1 MADKAATPPVLQDS
15 NKQFTSLL
23 PPDWIPP
30 SSKTPEGQ
38 RRLALVIA
46 DMISRGKNS
55 GEHHFA
61 RVMQTMY
68 AASLEAPP
76 IAEILDE
83 MVSIMLSRD
92 QMDEIFTAGRGSMS
106 VGRDLARFLFPGI
119 ETANETE
126 DEAEVSVL
134 DLWSMVGV
142 LETRLDSLVR
152 GYEQPGGST
161 HDTSVGS
168 SKSRKKKNNR
178 KKKKNRGKEPQDGEQ
193 QEQVPDGGSSSMNNE
208 SQVQQKPEPDMESS
222 LAKGQFQ
229 SLDAVIERREAL
241 IAGMKAILEDY
252 KRPLEGSGLDEVD

>member
-1 MADKAATPPVLQDS
+1 MANKATTPPILQDS
-15 NKQFTSLL
+15 SKQFTSLL

-92 QMDEIFTAGRGSMS
+92 QMDEIFTAGRGGMS
-106 VGRDLARFLFPGI
+106 VGRDLARFLFPGT
-119 ETANETE
+119 ETATETE

-142 LETRLDSLVR
+142 LETKLDSLVR
-152 GYEQPGGST
+152 GYEQPGGFT
-161 HDTSVGS
+161 HDTSVGN

-193 QEQVPDGGSSSMNNE
+193 QEQAPDGGSSMNNE
-208 SQVQQKPEPDMESS
+208 GQGQQKPQPDVEPS

-252 KRPLEGSGLDEVD
+252 RKPLEDSGLDEVD

>member
-1 MADKAATPPVLQDS
+1 MANKAAKPPTLPDS
-15 NKQFTSLL
+15 SKQFTSLL
-23 PPDWIPP
+23 APDWTPP
-30 SSKTPEGQ
+30 SSKTPEGK

-61 RVMQTMY
+61 RVIQTMY

-92 QMDEIFTAGRGSMS
+92 QMDEIFTSGKGGMG

-119 ETANETE
+119 ETVAETE
-126 DEAEVSVL
+126 HEAEVSVL
-134 DLWSMVGV
+134 DLWDMVGV
-142 LETRLDSLVR
+142 LEARLDSLIR
-152 GYEQPGGST
+152 GYEQPGSST

-168 SKSRKKKNNR
+168 NKSRKKKNNR
-178 KKKKNRGKEPQDGEQ
+178 KKKKNRGKESRAGEQ
-193 QEQVPDGGSSSMNNE
+193 QKQVPDRGSSSMNNE
-208 SQVQQKPEPDMESS
+208 SQGQQKPGPDVEPS

-241 IAGMKAILEDY
+241 IAGMKAVLEDY
-252 KRPLEGSGLDEVD
+252 RRPLEDSGLDEVD